1 MNSPPDMVTP
11 CCEVLLSPKRVREV
25 MEASERAEQVALD
38 LQAEGSGAVGAVLAG
53 VSFCFEP
60 GSAYQAPL
68 SPVEV
73 DSDAILQELR
83 PLLGADGPPKVMHDA
98 KPGLMVL
105 AQHGVKTGTPAF
117 DTLLAAFLLDGKA
130 HGLED
135 LIADRLGL
143 SVGEGAARGS
153 EERTRNLCA
162 RAEAVLRLG

>member
-11 CCEVLLSPKRVREV
+11 RCEVLLSPKRVRGV

-38 LQAEGSGAVGAVLAG
+38 LQTEGSGAVGAVLAG

-60 GSAYQAPL
+60 GVAYHALLGPEETDG
-68 SPVEV
+68 EV
-73 DSDAILQELR
+73 MLQELR

-105 AQHGVKTGTPAF
+105 AQHGVETGTPAF
-117 DTLLAAFLLDGKA
+117 DSLLAAFLLDGKSHA
-130 HGLED
+130 LED

-143 SVGEGAARGS
+143 SVGESAARGCS
-153 EERTRNLCA
+153 RSFARYWARTA
-162 RAEAVLRLG
+162 RRR

>member
-11 CCEVLLSPKRVREV
+11 RCEVLLSPKRVREV
-25 MEASERAEQVALD
+25 MDASERAEQVALD

-60 GSAYQAPL
+60 GAAYHAPL
-68 SPVEV
+68 SPEEV

-105 AQHGVKTGTPAF
+105 AQVA
-117 DTLLAAFLLDGKA
+117 
-130 HGLED
+130 
-135 LIADRLGL
+135 
-143 SVGEGAARGS
+143 
-153 EERTRNLCA
+153 
-162 RAEAVLRLG
+162 